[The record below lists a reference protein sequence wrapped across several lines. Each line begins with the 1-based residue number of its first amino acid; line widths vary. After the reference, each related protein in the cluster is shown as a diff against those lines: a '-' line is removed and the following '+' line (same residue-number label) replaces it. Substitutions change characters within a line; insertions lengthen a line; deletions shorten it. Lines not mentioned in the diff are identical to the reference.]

1 MRPGQWL
8 TRVLVWFD
16 SRGVDGSVNGLAALM
31 GGSSG
36 RVRRLQTGYVRSYA
50 LAMLAGAVLVVAS
63 LLAVAL
69 T

>member
-1 MRPGQWL
+1 
-8 TRVLVWFD
+8 
-16 SRGVDGSVNGLAALM
+16 M